1 VATACGCENVVVCQ
15 DKDTGEALQAAID
28 SKKMTI
34 IVSKCD
40 SGNIKLPVITL
51 DPVVIRHR
59 FMEAVK
65 A

>member
-1 VATACGCENVVVCQ
+1 MTVMVV
-15 DKDTGEALQAAID
+15 
-28 SKKMTI
+28 
-34 IVSKCD
+34 KCD
-40 SGNIKLPVITL
+40 SGNAKNPVITL